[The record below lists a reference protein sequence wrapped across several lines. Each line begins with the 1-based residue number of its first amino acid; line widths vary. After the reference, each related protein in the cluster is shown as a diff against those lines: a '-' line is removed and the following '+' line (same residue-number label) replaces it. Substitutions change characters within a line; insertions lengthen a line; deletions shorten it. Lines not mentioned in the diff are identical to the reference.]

1 MQFLVLT
8 RRRMDVFPAESWT
21 PELLEAEAQR
31 VRELYVAGV
40 LRTAWRR
47 KDMPGA
53 ALLLEAPSE
62 DEARAAIE
70 SLPLAQLKMLEV
82 ATLTQLDP
90 YPGFGPR

>member
-1 MQFLVLT
+1 MEA
-8 RRRMDVFPAESWT
+8 FPAESWT

-40 LRTAWRR
+40 VRSIWRR

-53 ALLLEAPSE
+53 TMLIEAANE
-62 DEARAAIE
+62 EEARAAVE
-70 SLPLAQLKMLEV
+70 SLPLAKLGMLEFV
-82 ATLTQLDP
+82 VLTGLEP

>member
-8 RRRMDVFPAESWT
+8 RRRMDVFPAEAWT

-31 VRELYVAGV
+31 VRELFIAGV
-40 LRTAWRR
+40 LRSAWRR

-53 ALLLEAPSE
+53 VLLMETTSE
-62 DEARAAIE
+62 DEAKAAVA
-70 SLPLAQLKMLEV
+70 SLPLAQLQMLEV
-82 ATLTQLDP
+82 ATLTQLHP

>member
-8 RRRMDVFPAESWT
+8 RRCMDVFPAESWT

-31 VRELYVAGV
+31 VRELFAAGII
-40 LRTAWRR
+40 RNAWRR

-53 ALLLEAPSE
+53 ALILEAATE
-62 DEARAAIE
+62 DEVRAAVE
-70 SLPLAQLKMLEV
+70 SLPLAQLKMIEFPL
-82 ATLTQLDP
+82 LTQLDP

>member
-31 VRELYVAGV
+31 VRELFSAGV
-40 LRTAWRR
+40 IRNAWRR
-47 KDMPGA
+47 KDTPGA
-53 ALLLEAPSE
+53 ALLMEAATE
-62 DEARAAIE
+62 DEVKAAVE
-70 SLPLAQLKMLEV
+70 SLPLAQLKMLEI
-82 ATLTQLDP
+82 ATLAQLDP

>member
-8 RRRMDVFPAESWT
+8 RRRMDVFPAEAWT

-31 VRELYVAGV
+31 VRELFISGV
-40 LRTAWRR
+40 LRSAWRR

-53 ALLLEAPSE
+53 VLLMETASE
-62 DEARAAIE
+62 DEAKAAVG
-70 SLPLAQLKMLEV
+70 SLPLAQLQMLEV

>member
-8 RRRMDVFPAESWT
+8 RRRMDLFPAESWT
-21 PELLEAEAQR
+21 PELFEAEAQR
-31 VRELYVAGV
+31 VRELFTAGII
-40 LRTAWRR
+40 RNAWRR

-53 ALLLEAPSE
+53 ALLVEATTE
-62 DEARAAIE
+62 DEVRAAVE

-82 ATLTQLDP
+82 AVMTQLDP

>member
-31 VRELYVAGV
+31 VRELFAAGV
-40 LRTAWRR
+40 IRNAWRR
-47 KDMPGA
+47 KDTPGA
-53 ALLLEAPSE
+53 ALLIEAATE
-62 DEARAAIE
+62 DEVRTAVE

-82 ATLTQLDP
+82 AVMTQLDP